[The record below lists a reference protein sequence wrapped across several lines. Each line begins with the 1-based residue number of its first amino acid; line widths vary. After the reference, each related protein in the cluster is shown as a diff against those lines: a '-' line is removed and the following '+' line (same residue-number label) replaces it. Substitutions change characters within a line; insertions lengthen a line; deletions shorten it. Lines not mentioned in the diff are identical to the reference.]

1 MKMNFAALVQAQK
14 MRIRAERACETHLI
28 SSDGRVY
35 AISDGMRPLRDSE
48 DILREL
54 DGLRGL
60 NTPERARFADGV
72 SRRDR
77 CAA

>member
-14 MRIRAERACETHLI
+14 MRIRAERACETHFI
-28 SSDGRVY
+28 SSDGRVS
-35 AISDGMRPLRDSE
+35 AIADGLRPLRDSE

-60 NTPERARFADGV
+60 NTTERARFADGF

>member
-14 MRIRAERACETHLI
+14 MRIRAERTCETHFI
-28 SSDGRVY
+28 TSDGVFTL
-35 AISDGMRPLRDSE
+35 SDGMRPLRDSE

-60 NTPERARFADGV
+60 NTPERARFADGF
-72 SRRDR
+72 SRRAR